1 MKDQLR
7 HNESQRRKEG
17 RKEPPARDAQ
27 QEPSNRSF
35 DPSVPP
41 SLMATSRWLPVRL
54 ASPLTT
60 LALGL
65 LVLSLSLSVA
75 GASCCATGSS
85 GHCCTTTQ
93 WPFVRHEPL
102 ACSRWLSLTYVILG
116 TASVLFERRTLLQR
130 LLPVE
135 LRVRQQPHALLP
147 SARHGL
153 RLVHLPRT
161 RGAARCS
168 ALGSASDDSGAP
180 DEATRTF
187 AAANATAAS
196 RASCA
201 ASTARARRT
210 CCRPSSRCRCWCRSA
225 RS

>member
-54 ASPLTT
+54 ASPLTI

-93 WPFVRHEPL
+93 WPFVRHERARL
-102 ACSRWLSLTYVILG
+102 LSLALTH
-116 TASVLFERRTLLQR
+116 
-130 LLPVE
+130 
-135 LRVRQQPHALLP
+135 LRDPRYSKRAVR
-147 SARHGL
+147 
-153 RLVHLPRT
+153 
-161 RGAARCS
+161 
-168 ALGSASDDSGAP
+168 
-180 DEATRTF
+180 ATNTV
-187 AAANATAAS
+187 ATAAAS
-196 RASCA
+196 RTTCA
-201 ASTARARRT
+201 PATPRAAALRPARAAARAPTPYARR
-210 CCRPSSRCRCWCRSA
+210 RSVLGA
-225 RS
+225 RLRF